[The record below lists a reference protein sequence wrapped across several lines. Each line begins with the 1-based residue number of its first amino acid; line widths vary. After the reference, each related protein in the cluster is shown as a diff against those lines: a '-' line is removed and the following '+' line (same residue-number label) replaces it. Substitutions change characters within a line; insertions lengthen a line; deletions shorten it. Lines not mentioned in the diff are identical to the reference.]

1 MELVRSVGR
10 NIDRISS
17 LQCGLLAPECYLH
30 LTVEQDEGL
39 FEIVTMWRW
48 PAPWRHV
55 HVDHTESTVGV
66 FSGDGDGIRVSDQ
79 ADMSCCRTIQLGK
92 SQAATEIV
100 GRKWS

>member
-1 MELVRSVGR
+1 
-10 NIDRISS
+10 
-17 LQCGLLAPECYLH
+17 LH

-79 ADMSCCRTIQLGK
+79 TDVGGCF
-92 SQAATEIV
+92 AAYLSEPQCTSEIV
-100 GRKWS
+100 GR